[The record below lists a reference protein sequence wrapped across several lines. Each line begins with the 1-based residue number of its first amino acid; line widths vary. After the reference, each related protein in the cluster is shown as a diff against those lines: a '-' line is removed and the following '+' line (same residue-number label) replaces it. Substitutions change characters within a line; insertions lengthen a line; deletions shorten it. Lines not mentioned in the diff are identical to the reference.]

1 MLGFPKAIISLIT
14 LAPALVTKMS
24 MSLIKAL
31 ILSMYGTTWTFL
43 EKSLGNAGI
52 MIEEKDLTKDKLK
65 EEINKLLTNEKL
77 YKEIST
83 NVKKM
88 SIDNSSTLIYEK
100 IKELIK
106 E

>member
-1 MLGFPKAIISLIT
+1 MQDSLFLLPFFSKKVRQKFHLLHIFKFLNHVSPNVWFQSRKAT
-14 LAPALVTKMS
+14 NVPWV
-24 MSLIKAL
+24 
-31 ILSMYGTTWTFL
+31 
-43 EKSLGNAGI
+43 
-52 MIEEKDLTKDKLK
+52 IEEKDLTKDKLK

-77 YKEIST
+77 YKEISE
-83 NVKKM
+83 NAKKM

>member
-1 MLGFPKAIISLIT
+1 
-14 LAPALVTKMS
+14 
-24 MSLIKAL
+24 
-31 ILSMYGTTWTFL
+31 
-43 EKSLGNAGI
+43 

-77 YKEIST
+77 YKEISE
-83 NVKKM
+83 NAKKM